1 MPQGFVLGP
10 LLFAIYCDDLPSC
23 AEIEGKNIEMYADYT
38 TLYCISN
45 TVDQVAEL
53 LNTVLTRKNDWSHK
67 NVMTVHPDKSEAMII
82 KTGTFIGP
90 LPSLWLNGNTV
101 KWVKSS
107 RVLGLNLD
115 MCLKW
120 REHIEE
126 LQLSYAKKLNLLKA
140 MRFLPRQMLND
151 FYWKVVYPAVT
162 YGIVIWGNCNATQKK

>member
-126 LQLSYAKKLNLLKA
+126 LQLCYAKKLNLLKA
-140 MRFLPRQMLND
+140 MRFLPRQMAPSSKPL
-151 FYWKVVYPAVT
+151 KK
-162 YGIVIWGNCNATQKK
+162 CTQEPQE